1 MRWRPCAAA
10 AGQPDRAVALMISGD
25 VAERGKLTGEVAV
38 GDEHAWLIG
47 GAGFRLR
54 AQPAPAG
61 GLLERLTDTASR
73 LARLQP
79 CNGPIGV
86 ESDDDA
92 SGPLAHVTGTCS
104 RSNRPF
110 RANVGAPWLRYLPI
124 ASWQAAHPFRGGAA
138 RAAFIIAGSN
148 LPSTAVN
155 FPAAR
160 SAATWS
166 ARTANEAGGVGELPA
181 TLLLLLPQAGKKHT
195 TASDP
200 SAAIQRF
207 MAQALPRSSSEPCA
221 PGWSGTVLTR
231 VSSKSGRGEKNAL
244 EAGRQSSH
252 TAAAPASQAATNSTA
267 MP

>member
-1 MRWRPCAAA
+1 MP
-10 AGQPDRAVALMISGD
+10 GLSVALAFACALNLLRLGAYWNGSPIPP
-25 VAERGKLTGEVAV
+25 AAW
-38 GDEHAWLIG
+38 HACN
-47 GAGFRLR
+47 
-54 AQPAPAG
+54 PAMVPL
-61 GLLERLTDTASR
+61 GLKVMMT
-73 LARLQP
+73 
-79 CNGPIGV
+79 
-86 ESDDDA
+86 A

-110 RANVGAPWLRYLPI
+110 RANVGAPWLRYSPI

-195 TASDP
+195 TA
-200 SAAIQRF
+200 
-207 MAQALPRSSSEPCA
+207 ALCA
-221 PGWSGTVLTR
+221 RPNG
-231 VSSKSGRGEKNAL
+231 
-244 EAGRQSSH
+244 H
-252 TAAAPASQAATNSTA
+252 
-267 MP
+267 